1 MTATVRS
8 SARIP
13 ATVFVLTLLAL
24 LVTTVGRISIASAV
38 TYSTSSYSSRLVQL
52 VNSARAQHGLASLR
66 VASGTTSVAASWT
79 AHLAAQRG
87 LSHNPNLVYD
97 VQHHGSAAATT
108 VAENVGEGAPSDPD
122 GLFTAYM
129 NSPEHRANILD
140 SGLRYIGMA
149 VDFSG
154 GYAWNT
160 MDFVDRYGSS
170 TSTHTTSHAAAPS
183 HHRAP
188 VTHHRTTTTRHA
200 VAKPAPR
207 PAHPAAAPRRPAPK
221 PRPAVSPA
229 ARAALADARLVAA
242 SRGIVAQTALTGS
255 EVQDPRG
262 IGLAVMIVAVVLVG
276 GVVSA
281 NLAVRAVSSR

>member
-1 MTATVRS
+1 
-8 SARIP
+8 
-13 ATVFVLTLLAL
+13 
-24 LVTTVGRISIASAV
+24 
-38 TYSTSSYSSRLVQL
+38 
-52 VNSARAQHGLASLR
+52 
-66 VASGTTSVAASWT
+66 VAASWT

-108 VAENVGEGAPSDPD
+108 IAENVGEGAPTDPD

-170 TSTHTTSHAAAPS
+170 TATSTSTHTTSHTAAPS

-188 VTHHRTTTTRHA
+188 VTHHRTTTTRHP

-207 PAHPAAAPRRPAPK
+207 RAHPAAAPSRPAPK
-221 PRPAVSPA
+221 PRPVVSPA
-229 ARAALADARLVAA
+229 ARAALADSRLVAA
-242 SRGIVAQTALTGS
+242 GHGTAAQTALTGS
-255 EVQDPRG
+255 AVQDPRG
-262 IGLAVMIVAVVLVG
+262 IGLVVMLAAVVLVG